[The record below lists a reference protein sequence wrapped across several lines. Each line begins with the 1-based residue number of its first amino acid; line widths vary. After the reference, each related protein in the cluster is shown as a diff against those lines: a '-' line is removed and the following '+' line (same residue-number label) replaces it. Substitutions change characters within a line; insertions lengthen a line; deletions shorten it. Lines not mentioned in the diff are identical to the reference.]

1 MKQGIGKTV
10 LQDLRRDDLTLSVR
24 QDWRELKKFF
34 LDDDRRARLQTMGAI
49 RRVVVQTWW
58 LLSELILSLPPA
70 RRLLLLLAII
80 FTFIGRISMT
90 SGGTGVSVNMH
101 DVGAAIFLLLIM
113 LEVKDKLL
121 ARSELEAG
129 RKVQAAL
136 IPAESPSF
144 AGWDVWM
151 FTRPANTVGG
161 DLVDYLRLAPDRL
174 GLALG
179 DVAGKGLG
187 AALMMAK
194 LQATLRA
201 LAPDLPALSTLG
213 ERMNQ
218 IFCRDGM
225 PQRFASLVYL
235 EIQPASGSIRLLNA
249 GHLPPVIVR
258 TTGEIE
264 SLPRGAPALGI
275 VAEAAFEELSCRL
288 AGGDL
293 LAVNSDGVVEARN
306 EAGQFFGDD
315 RLQDVLRRTAGGSA
329 EKVGRAVL
337 AAVDA
342 FVGEAPRSDD
352 LSLILLRRSA

>member
-1 MKQGIGKTV
+1 MNQGIGKTV
-10 LQDLRRDDLTLSVR
+10 LQDLRRDDLTRSVR
-24 QDWRELKKFF
+24 QDWRELKQFF
-34 LDDDRRARLQTMGAI
+34 LDDERRTRLRRMGVIRRAF
-49 RRVVVQTWW
+49 VQAWW
-58 LLSELILSLPPA
+58 LLKRLILSLTPA
-70 RRLLLLLAII
+70 RRLLLLVAIVCA
-80 FTFIGRISMT
+80 MT
-90 SGGTGVSVNMH
+90 GTLRFSADGARVSLNLD
-101 DVGAAIFLLLIM
+101 DVGFAIFLLLIM

-136 IPAESPSF
+136 IPAESPRF
-144 AGWDVWM
+144 EGWQIYM

-161 DLVDYLRLAPDRL
+161 DLVDYLRLAGNRL

-201 LAPDLPALSTLG
+201 LAPDLPSLKLLG
-213 ERMNQ
+213 ERMNE

-235 EIQPASGSIRLLNA
+235 EIQPSSGLVRLLNA
-249 GHLPPVIVR
+249 GHLPPVLLHAR
-258 TTGEIE
+258 GEIE

-275 VAEAAFEELSCRL
+275 MHGASFEETTCTVEP
-288 AGGDL
+288 GDL
-293 LAVNSDGVVEARN
+293 LVVTSDGVVEARD
-306 EAGQFFGDD
+306 ESGRFFGDE
-315 RLQDVLRRTAGGSA
+315 RLQTELRSSA
-329 EKVGRAVL
+329 SGAAETVGRAIL
-337 AAVDA
+337 TAVDA

-352 LSLILLRRSA
+352 LSLIILRRLV